1 MKQYSANIRR
11 TRHHRIYNR
20 PMHPNAADN
29 LYFSRKAEEIL
40 GGILFSAG
48 FSTLMLF
55 FVALS

>member
-1 MKQYSANIRR
+1 MKQYPTTIRHKR
-11 TRHHRIYNR
+11 SHRVRSNTR
-20 PMHPNAADN
+20 HPNAADN
-29 LYFSRKAEEIL
+29 FYFSRKAEDIL